1 MKRYIPHAAIR
12 YWIAL
17 KWEGSEL
24 CHHTHQLL
32 KRFWN
37 SDATCCIAAAFS
49 FFYASVSGYLHS
61 FSALLTPLVFS
72 PLILSTSDTPC
83 LFSTPWVSLT
93 PVLSPCVSA
102 FSSVM
107 LPCVLSFS
115 SISLLNL
122 SRLSYVPASPPLP
135 PTHPTSLCPHCCCCR
150 LLFFLVVILLNS
162 AP

>member
-24 CHHTHQLL
+24 CDHTHQLL

-83 LFSTPWVSLT
+83 LFSTPWVSLI
-93 PVLSPCVSA
+93 
-102 FSSVM
+102 M

-122 SRLSYVPASPPLP
+122 SRLFYVPASPPPFPPPHLSVSSLLLLP
-135 PTHPTSLCPHCCCCR
+135 PPLLPCRHPPQFCT
-150 LLFFLVVILLNS
+150 IK
-162 AP
+162 

>member
-1 MKRYIPHAAIR
+1 MKRYITHAAIR

-24 CHHTHQLL
+24 FHHTHQLL

-37 SDATCCIAAAFS
+37 SDAACCIAPARS

-61 FSALLTPLVFS
+61 FSALLTPLVFPS
-72 PLILSTSDTPC
+72 FSLPLTS

-122 SRLSYVPASPPLP
+122 SRLSTFLLHPPATTS
-135 PTHPTSLCPHCCCCR
+135 SLCPHCCCCRR